1 MNLLDVVM
9 TLIVV
14 GVGLWVI
21 NSYIPMAS
29 SIKRILN
36 AVVIVVVGIWLL
48 RTAGLWPTSGPLSS
62 L

>member
-9 TLIVV
+9 TLIIV

-29 SIKRILN
+29 SIKKILN
-36 AVVIVVVGIWLL
+36 AVVIVAVCVWLL
-48 RTAGLWPTSGPLSS
+48 RASGLWPSSGPLS